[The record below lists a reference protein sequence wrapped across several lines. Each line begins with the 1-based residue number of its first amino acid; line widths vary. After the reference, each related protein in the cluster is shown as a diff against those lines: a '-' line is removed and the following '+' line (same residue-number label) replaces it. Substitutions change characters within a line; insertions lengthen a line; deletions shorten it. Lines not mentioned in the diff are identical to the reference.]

1 LFIGDKKMANLK
13 RIERRLNEV
22 EDWVKAFEKSTG
34 PKQTMDNMNW
44 LVHQLRTGTNQMSE
58 QQQQMMQMQ
67 QALQNN
73 MEIVNSFMEEKE
85 LVRDWQAYIAKIQKE
100 AEDAVQ
106 EQETEGLDAQEQAG
120 DGEEMGEGDA

>member
-1 LFIGDKKMANLK
+1 MANLK

>member
-1 LFIGDKKMANLK
+1 MANLK

-44 LVHQLRTGTNQMSE
+44 LVHQLRTGTNQLSE

-85 LVRDWQAYIAKIQKE
+85 LVRDWQAYIAKIQKG

-106 EQETEGLDAQEQAG
+106 ESETESLDVQEQAE
-120 DGEEMGEGDA
+120 DGEEVGEGDA

>member
-1 LFIGDKKMANLK
+1 MANMK

-22 EDWVKAFEKSTG
+22 EEWVKSFEKSTG

-44 LVHQLRTGTNQMSE
+44 LVHQLRTGTHSMAE
-58 QQQQMMQMQ
+58 QQQQMGQMQ
-67 QALQNN
+67 QALQGN
-73 MEIVNSFMEEKE
+73 MEIVNQFMEEKE

-106 EQETEGLDAQEQAG
+106 ESETESLDVQEQAE
-120 DGEEMGEGDA
+120 DGEEVGEGDA

>member
-1 LFIGDKKMANLK
+1 MANMK
-13 RIERRLNEV
+13 RIEKRLNEV
-22 EDWVKAFEKSTG
+22 EDWVKAFEKGSG
-34 PKQTMDNMNW
+34 PTQTMDNMNW
-44 LVHQLRTGTNQMSE
+44 LVHQLRSGTNQLAE

-73 MEIVNSFMEEKE
+73 MDVVSKFMEEKE
-85 LVRDWQAYIAKIQKE
+85 LVRDWQAFVARIQKE

-106 EQETEGLDAQEQAG
+106 EQETESVDAQEQAG

>member
-1 LFIGDKKMANLK
+1 MANLK

-44 LVHQLRTGTNQMSE
+44 LVHQLRTGTNQLSE

-100 AEDAVQ
+100 ADDAVQ

>member
-1 LFIGDKKMANLK
+1 MANLK

-44 LVHQLRTGTNQMSE
+44 LVHQLRTGTNQLSE

-100 AEDAVQ
+100 ADDAVQ
-106 EQETEGLDAQEQAG
+106 EQETESLDVQEQAE
-120 DGEEMGEGDA
+120 DGEEVGEGDVEEA